1 VRGTVMTAWPW
12 SRSSSHCPRHTM
24 SGDVRTPRSNSPRRN
39 RPWKSIVPCCHR
51 PTPFHFTLQRT
62 HKQKDEMSDE
72 IVSDA
77 VHQRTYF
84 LAPGMGW
91 YSPQYRSPVS
101 ATTSS
106 QYGLFG
112 DASSAR
118 ALAASL
124 SASDAQI
131 LAAASSFLACH
142 QS

>member
-1 VRGTVMTAWPW
+1 
-12 SRSSSHCPRHTM
+12 
-24 SGDVRTPRSNSPRRN
+24 
-39 RPWKSIVPCCHR
+39 
-51 PTPFHFTLQRT
+51 
-62 HKQKDEMSDE
+62 MSDE

-106 QYGLFG
+106 QYFDGLFG